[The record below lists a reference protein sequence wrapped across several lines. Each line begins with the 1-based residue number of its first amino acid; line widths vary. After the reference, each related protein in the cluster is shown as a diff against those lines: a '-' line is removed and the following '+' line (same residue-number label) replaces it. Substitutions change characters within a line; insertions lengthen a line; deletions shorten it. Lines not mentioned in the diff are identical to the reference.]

1 MHSRCIARPGQR
13 RPVAKND
20 LVRLGLNKF
29 SQEGALEEARL
40 AAENDFVQSPLLVT
54 AFDGA
59 VGKYV

>member
-1 MHSRCIARPGQR
+1 VHSRCIARPGQR

-29 SQEGALEEARL
+29 SQGALEEARL